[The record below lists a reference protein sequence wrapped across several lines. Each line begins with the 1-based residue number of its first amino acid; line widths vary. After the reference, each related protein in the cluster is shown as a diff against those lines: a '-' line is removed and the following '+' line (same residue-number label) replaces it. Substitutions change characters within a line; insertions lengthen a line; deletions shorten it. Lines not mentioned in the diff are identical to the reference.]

1 MAATWLPPKSK
12 LKTTPL
18 LVEAALLPGLDC
30 ETLWSIDVCLVGI
43 AASGYLRLTQPVSRP
58 DIEVNQGLT
67 YSHLCPAA
75 PFAIIIAISVFWAR
89 RSILC
94 PTL

>member
-1 MAATWLPPKSK
+1 LKPPSDQDWIAKYCG
-12 LKTTPL
+12 
-18 LVEAALLPGLDC
+18 AL
-30 ETLWSIDVCLVGI
+30 IVCLVGI
-43 AASGYLRLTQPVSRP
+43 VASGYFAVHATRIAIGYRSKSGANLFTPLR
-58 DIEVNQGLT
+58 
-67 YSHLCPAA
+67 CCCA

>member
-1 MAATWLPPKSK
+1 LKPPSDQDWIAKYCG
-12 LKTTPL
+12 
-18 LVEAALLPGLDC
+18 AL
-30 ETLWSIDVCLVGI
+30 IVCLVGI
-43 AASGYLRLTQPVSRP
+43 AASGYLRLTQPVSRS

-67 YSHLCPAA
+67 CSHLCPAA